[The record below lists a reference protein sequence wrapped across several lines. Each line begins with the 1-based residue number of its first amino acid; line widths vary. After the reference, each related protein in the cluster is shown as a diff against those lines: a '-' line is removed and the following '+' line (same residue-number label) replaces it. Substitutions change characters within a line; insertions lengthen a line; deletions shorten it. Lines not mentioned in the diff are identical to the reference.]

1 MNNPSGRDEL
11 RSVCIDE
18 LEYNPDG
25 TIRVV
30 RNWGTP
36 HDEMLMLPAAGESL
50 AIDAVNYNNGGEHYA
65 YHKNGADAP
74 ATVESKSGKHIADM
88 GKGDWM
94 RYSVNAKNDGRYD
107 ITFKVAPKAPETKFH
122 LSANGSDIT
131 GEIALD
137 GTSKSFADI
146 TVEGVSIGADVE
158 YLDLRA
164 DNGIFDIK
172 SITIVPAK

>member
-1 MNNPSGRDEL
+1 M
-11 RSVCIDE
+11 
-18 LEYNPDG
+18 
-25 TIRVV
+25 
-30 RNWGTP
+30 
-36 HDEMLMLPAAGESL
+36 
-50 AIDAVNYNNGGEHYA
+50 
-65 YHKNGADAP
+65 
-74 ATVESKSGKHIADM
+74 
-88 GKGDWM
+88 
-94 RYSVNAKNDGRYD
+94 
-107 ITFKVAPKAPETKFH
+107 APKAPETKFH